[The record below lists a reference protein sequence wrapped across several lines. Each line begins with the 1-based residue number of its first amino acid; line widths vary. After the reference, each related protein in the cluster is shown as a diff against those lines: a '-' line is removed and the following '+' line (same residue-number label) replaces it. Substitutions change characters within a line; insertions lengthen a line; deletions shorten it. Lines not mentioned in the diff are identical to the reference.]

1 VFVYTRLTLVRSIIQ
16 PGKQSNYKSSIPTPL
31 HHIRMMAVATP
42 GWQTEELLEE
52 WVESSPSPPPTTL
65 PKSFPTKSLPRNTD
79 SVHAKRGS
87 LRGLG
92 HAPARGLASR
102 SASSASENNVK
113 MLAKRDL
120 SGLLSPPSSRSS
132 SEDVENQPPA
142 NGTVAVPGTF
152 LVKDG
157 VDDDRGKHLLRN
169 QAKSKDIFG
178 ALPLERMFR
187 PPSPPNAIAST
198 SRPTPPA
205 PEPTAS
211 PEPIAIVSPPL
222 AESQN
227 RRISH
232 QYAPA
237 NPSRLC
243 KSITPSNCSSSFTNS
258 ADRSNVIGTEQQ
270 ANQSLAELEDDSI
283 LQDET
288 APPSEHTTEI
298 HPLARS
304 TTPQYSPARQD
315 ESPTIPQSE
324 FSFTYEPP
332 SQAENRQP
340 TFDPSEISHSTMHG
354 GRNAAEASGQGLRLF
369 RSTYDTYTR
378 DHLSALVD
386 SIAIE
391 HSSSQSPSARGDS
404 RDQSPMSG
412 EGSGSR
418 ESGSTP
424 ASDMRSSKRLRM
436 SPESP
441 PGRRAITDWGAQ
453 GMMLMDKIRTIAPE
467 SMTSASRSRTTDEDG
482 SRGKLTLVLH
492 YK

>member
-1 VFVYTRLTLVRSIIQ
+1 M
-16 PGKQSNYKSSIPTPL
+16 P
-31 HHIRMMAVATP
+31 VATP

-65 PKSFPTKSLPRNTD
+65 PKSFPSKSLPRNVD
-79 SVHAKRGS
+79 LVHAKRGS

-92 HAPARGLASR
+92 HAPARGLPTSR
-102 SASSASENNVK
+102 SASSASASDNAK
-113 MLAKRDL
+113 MMAKRDL

-132 SEDVENQPPA
+132 SEDVENRPVQQET
-142 NGTVAVPGTF
+142 GTVAVAGTF

-178 ALPLERMFR
+178 ALPLERMFL
-187 PPSPPNAIAST
+187 PPSPPTATAQAMPSQ
-198 SRPTPPA
+198 PPPPA
-205 PEPTAS
+205 PVPATAPLSTSAAS
-211 PEPIAIVSPPL
+211 PPVVSPPL
-222 AESQN
+222 PETHN

-258 ADRSNVIGTEQQ
+258 ADPSNALASENR
-270 ANQSLAELEDDSI
+270 ANESFGDVEDDSI
-283 LQDET
+283 FQDDT
-288 APPSEHTTEI
+288 APQAEYTTEVHA
-298 HPLARS
+298 HPLAQS
-304 TTPQYSPARQD
+304 TTPQHSPAREDQ
-315 ESPTIPQSE
+315 SPTIPQSE

-332 SQAENRQP
+332 SQAPHNQSVP
-340 TFDPSEISHSTMHG
+340 AFDPSEISHSTVHG
-354 GRNAAEASGQGLRLF
+354 GRYAEQSAQSQGLRLF

-378 DHLSALVD
+378 EHLSALVD

-391 HSSSQSPSARGDS
+391 PSGSLSPSRRDDS
-404 RDQSPMSG
+404 RDLSPQSG
-412 EGSGSR
+412 EASGSRGSGSTS
-418 ESGSTP
+418 ES

-441 PGRRAITDWGAQ
+441 PGRTGMMDWGAK
-453 GMMLMDKIRTIAPE
+453 GIMLMDKIRTAAPE

-482 SRGKLTLVLH
+482 SRGELL
-492 YK
+492 

>member
-1 VFVYTRLTLVRSIIQ
+1 MNVIQ
-16 PGKQSNYKSSIPTPL
+16 PSTNTLLGI
-31 HHIRMMAVATP
+31 MAMATP
-42 GWQTEELLEE
+42 GWQTEELVEE
-52 WVESSPSPPPTTL
+52 WVESSPSPPPSTL
-65 PKSFPTKSLPRNTD
+65 PKSFPAKSLPRNVD

-92 HAPARGLASR
+92 HAPARGLPTSR
-102 SASSASENNVK
+102 SSSAVDDTAK
-113 MLAKRDL
+113 MMAKRDV

-132 SEDVENQPPA
+132 SEEVEQA
-142 NGTVAVPGTF
+142 QVAEASGTVAGPGTF

-187 PPSPPNAIAST
+187 PPSPP
-198 SRPTPPA
+198 PA
-205 PEPTAS
+205 PVVPEPA
-211 PEPIAIVSPPL
+211 PIAIVSPTI
-222 AESQN
+222 ADGHN
-227 RRISH
+227 RRTSH

-243 KSITPSNCSSSFTNS
+243 KSITPSNCSSSFTDPS
-258 ADRSNVIGTEQQ
+258 QALGPGSQ
-270 ANQSLAELEDDSI
+270 ANESLVEDDSV

-288 APPSEHTTEI
+288 APQAEYTTTES
-298 HPLARS
+298 HPLAQS
-304 TTPQYSPARQD
+304 TTPRYSPARQD
-315 ESPTIPQSE
+315 ESPTLPQSE

-332 SQAENRQP
+332 SQMGGQP
-340 TFDPSEISHSTMHG
+340 AFDPNEISHSTVHG
-354 GRNAAEASGQGLRLF
+354 GRHPERSGQDLRLF

-391 HSSSQSPSARGDS
+391 QSASQSPSRGDES
-404 RDQSPMSG
+404 EEHSPMSSPLSD
-412 EGSGSR
+412 EQSGSR
-418 ESGSTP
+418 ESGSTS

-441 PGRRAITDWGAQ
+441 PGRAPITDWGAQ
-453 GMMLMDKIRTIAPE
+453 GMMMMNKIRIAPE
-467 SMTSASRSRTTDEDG
+467 SMTSASRSRTTDDSSQRE
-482 SRGKLTLVLH
+482 
-492 YK
+492 

>member
-1 VFVYTRLTLVRSIIQ
+1 
-16 PGKQSNYKSSIPTPL
+16 
-31 HHIRMMAVATP
+31 MATP

-52 WVESSPSPPPTTL
+52 WVESSPSPPPSTL
-65 PKSFPTKSLPRNTD
+65 PKTFPSKSLPRNID

-92 HAPARGLASR
+92 HAPARGLPTSR
-102 SASSASENNVK
+102 SSSAVDDNAK
-113 MLAKRDL
+113 MMAKRDV

-132 SEDVENQPPA
+132 SEEVEQPQVA
-142 NGTVAVPGTF
+142 EGSGSVAVAGTF
-152 LVKDG
+152 LVKEG

-187 PPSPPNAIAST
+187 PPSPPPVVVPS
-198 SRPTPPA
+198 A
-205 PEPTAS
+205 PVAL
-211 PEPIAIVSPPL
+211 VSPPT
-222 AESQN
+222 AEGHN
-227 RRISH
+227 RRTSH

-243 KSITPSNCSSSFTNS
+243 KSITPSNCSSSFTHS
-258 ADRSNVIGTEQQ
+258 PDPSQ
-270 ANQSLAELEDDSI
+270 ALGPGSQPNESMVEEDSI
-283 LQDET
+283 LRDDT
-288 APPSEHTTEI
+288 APQAEYTTEI
-298 HPLARS
+298 HPLAQS
-304 TTPQYSPARQD
+304 TTPQHSPAKD

-332 SQAENRQP
+332 SQMANSRP
-340 TFDPSEISHSTMHG
+340 AFDPNEISHSTVHG
-354 GRNAAEASGQGLRLF
+354 GKRPEASGQDLRLF

-391 HSSSQSPSARGDS
+391 KSASQSPSRRG
-404 RDQSPMSG
+404 QSPLS
-412 EGSGSR
+412 EERSDDQSGSR
-418 ESGSTP
+418 GDGTTPSSG
-424 ASDMRSSKRLRM
+424 SDMRSSKRLRM

-453 GMMLMDKIRTIAPE
+453 GMMMMNKIRGIAPE

-482 SRGKLTLVLH
+482 SRSKVFS
-492 YK
+492 Y